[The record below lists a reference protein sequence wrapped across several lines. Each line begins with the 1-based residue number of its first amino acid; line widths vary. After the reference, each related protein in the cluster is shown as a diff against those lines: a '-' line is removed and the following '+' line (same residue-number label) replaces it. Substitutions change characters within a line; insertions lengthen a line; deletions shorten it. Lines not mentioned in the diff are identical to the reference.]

1 MSHESLFQRIAAAI
15 TWMVAM
21 GLVALG
27 PGASPAC
34 AGEAA
39 PQVILNVTFDD
50 KKMDEDLTG
59 EWRFFAEASSTTVNL
74 TPAQVK
80 REGAKF
86 LVKDDPTSP
95 GNKVLQLAGGDTAL
109 PDAWIYVP
117 SLTNTE
123 LNKGDYT
130 AVQLDFYAQP
140 GLKKAGRKK
149 IDKRAG
155 PYRIGVLGFI
165 DLDDRAVYGAWMRW
179 SDRQVRAGRMVEG
192 RQEIKRST
200 KFGKRKDVNRWYTI
214 RAEFTRQGDQI
225 EVKGK
230 MWDRMKGEAKAATS
244 TFTVPLTAK
253 KTFAIGIFQYT
264 DSDKFGYDK
273 RYIDNIKVIRAK

>member
-1 MSHESLFQRIAAAI
+1 
-15 TWMVAM
+15 
-21 GLVALG
+21 
-27 PGASPAC
+27 
-34 AGEAA
+34 
-39 PQVILNVTFDD
+39 
-50 KKMDEDLTG
+50 
-59 EWRFFAEASSTTVNL
+59 
-74 TPAQVK
+74 
-80 REGAKF
+80 
-86 LVKDDPTSP
+86 
-95 GNKVLQLAGGDTAL
+95 
-109 PDAWIYVP
+109 
-117 SLTNTE
+117 
-123 LNKGDYT
+123 
-130 AVQLDFYAQP
+130 
-140 GLKKAGRKK
+140 
-149 IDKRAG
+149 
-155 PYRIGVLGFI
+155 
-165 DLDDRAVYGAWMRW
+165 MRW